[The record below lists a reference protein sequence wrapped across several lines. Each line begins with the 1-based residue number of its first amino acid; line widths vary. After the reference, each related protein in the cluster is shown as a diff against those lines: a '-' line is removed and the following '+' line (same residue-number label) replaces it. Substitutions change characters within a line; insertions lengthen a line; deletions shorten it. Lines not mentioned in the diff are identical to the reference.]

1 MSDGRT
7 AIVTGASR
15 GIGRGIAVALGAE
28 GWNVVINYN
37 AGAEAAD
44 ETGRLVTEAG
54 GKSLAVQA
62 DVAEDADRRRLVEA
76 AIDAFGSIE
85 LLVNNAGVTSR
96 GRDDILEA
104 REENWDWLMG
114 INLKGPFFMTQL
126 VANQMKGAET
136 VSDTVSATPGPRTI
150 INISSLS
157 AHAVSTNRGDY
168 CVSKAGM
175 TMMTKLWAARLA
187 EFGVNVF
194 ELRPGV
200 IASDMTA
207 PVKAK
212 YDKLIL
218 EDEPGI
224 QPIRRW
230 GQPGDVG
237 QAVVAIAEGC
247 FPFSTGEVLNIDGGF
262 HIRQI

>member
-1 MSDGRT
+1 MSSKRT

-28 GWNVVINYN
+28 GWNVAINYN
-37 AGAEAAD
+37 SSPDAAE
-44 ETGRLVTEAG
+44 ETAELVTKAG
-54 GKSLAVQA
+54 GEAITVQA
-62 DVAEDADRRRLVEA
+62 DVAVDADRQKLVSATE
-76 AIDAFGSIE
+76 DAFGDLH

-96 GRDDILEA
+96 GRDDILNA
-104 REENWDWLMG
+104 KEENWDWLMG

-126 VANQMKGAET
+126 VANRMKEQGGEGGGKFSSRA
-136 VSDTVSATPGPRTI
+136 I

-168 CVSKAGM
+168 CVAKAGM
-175 TMMTKLWAARLA
+175 TMMTKLWATRLA
-187 EFGVNVF
+187 EFGVNVY

-224 QPIRRW
+224 QPIKRW
-230 GQPGDVG
+230 GQPEDVG
-237 QAVVAIAEGC
+237 QAVVAIAQGR
-247 FPFSTGEVLNIDGGF
+247 FPFSTGEVFNVDGGF
-262 HIRQI
+262 HIRQV